1 MVACGVE
8 VEGLVTVERWVV
20 VLDPLEEVD
29 RRLSSPLPPLPSSPE
44 RLTCEVVVV
53 PDFDPE
59 PPALWL
65 LVPVWVAAPMP
76 MDAPMAPTTPRLARP
91 IWSLLLRSTD
101 VMSFKVPRL
110 AVTFL

>member
-8 VEGLVTVERWVV
+8 LEGLVTVEWWVV
-20 VLDPLEEVD
+20 VLDPLDEVD
-29 RRLSSPLPPLPSSPE
+29 RWLLLSSPPPLPSSPE
-44 RLTCEVVVV
+44 RCEVVVV
-53 PDFDPE
+53 PDVDPE
-59 PPALWL
+59 PPALEL
-65 LVPVWVAAPMP
+65 LAPVWVAAPMP